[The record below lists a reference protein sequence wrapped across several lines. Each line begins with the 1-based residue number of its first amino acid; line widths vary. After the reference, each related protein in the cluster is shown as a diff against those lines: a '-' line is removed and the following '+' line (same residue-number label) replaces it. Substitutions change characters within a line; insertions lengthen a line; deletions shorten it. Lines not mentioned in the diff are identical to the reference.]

1 MADRQVQ
8 KSKFPITS
16 NASEIAAAGGTLRS
30 ADARRARYKRFEL
43 ELDAL
48 HTDFRQFAID
58 LGATNE
64 ARSRAGKD
72 RIEGFKQALR
82 DVREAAD

>member
-1 MADRQVQ
+1 
-8 KSKFPITS
+8 
-16 NASEIAAAGGTLRS
+16 
-30 ADARRARYKRFEL
+30 L